1 VEPLALLFE
10 AETEEQELPLP
21 DALATPYG
29 GPLALPSECLYS
41 NFVTTVDGVVAL
53 GDPSV
58 SSGPAISG
66 RSEADRFV
74 MGLLRAVAGAV
85 MIGGGT
91 LRDDPGHLWIPEYI
105 FPDAASGYT
114 ELRARLGLAL
124 QPQLAVVT
132 ASGALDPTE
141 RALQLGALILTT
153 EAGAS
158 RVAGRLPPACRVEV
172 LGAESFAIEDAVAA
186 LRAAGHRRVLSE
198 GGPRVLGQL
207 LGAGL
212 VDELF
217 LTLSPVLAG
226 RSPELKRLGLLEG
239 LSYPAHALQRAELR
253 SVRRHAGH
261 LLLRYGLR
269 PTLSSGV
276 S

>member
-91 LRDDPGHLWIPEYI
+91 LRDDPGHLWTPDYI
-105 FPDAASGYT
+105 FPDAASEYAA
-114 ELRARLGLAL
+114 LRRRLDLDAE
-124 QPQLAVVT
+124 PRLAVVT
-132 ASGALDPTE
+132 ANGRLDVTE
-141 RALQLGALILTT
+141 RALARGALILTT
-153 EAGAS
+153 SAGAEHL
-158 RVAGRLPPACRVEV
+158 AGRLPPACEVKV
-172 LGAESFAIEDAVAA
+172 LGEVEFGIADAVGA
-186 LRAAGHRRVLSE
+186 LRSAGYRRVLSE

-207 LGAGL
+207 LRAGL

-226 RSPELKRLGLLEG
+226 RSAEMTRLGLLEG
-239 LSYPAHALQRAELR
+239 LSFPARALQRADLR
-253 SVRRHAGH
+253 SVRRHGGH
-261 LLLRYGLR
+261 LLLRYALR
-269 PTLSSGV
+269 PKA
-276 S
+276 

>member
-1 VEPLALLFE
+1 
-10 AETEEQELPLP
+10 
-21 DALATPYG
+21 
-29 GPLALPSECLYS
+29 
-41 NFVTTVDGVVAL
+41 
-53 GDPSV
+53 
-58 SSGPAISG
+58 
-66 RSEADRFV
+66 
-74 MGLLRAVAGAV
+74 
-85 MIGGGT
+85 
-91 LRDDPGHLWIPEYI
+91 
-105 FPDAASGYT
+105 
-114 ELRARLGLAL
+114 
-124 QPQLAVVT
+124 
-132 ASGALDPTE
+132 
-141 RALQLGALILTT
+141 
-153 EAGAS
+153 
-158 RVAGRLPPACRVEV
+158 V